1 MKRLLAAAA
10 AGALA
15 FGVEGAAW
23 AHHSVPEYFDV
34 SKTVTVE
41 GTIEEFKFENP
52 HSIMKLYVKG
62 GDGQLEEWKAEA
74 SLAAWLLRNGWK
86 PDMFKPGDKITITG
100 NPARDPTVKMVRL
113 YTVTLADGRKLNAN
127 NGLATY

>member
-1 MKRLLAAAA
+1 MNKIFV
-10 AGALA
+10 AGATCVLGLGA
-15 FGVEGAAW
+15 QGAAW

-34 SKTVTVE
+34 SKTVSVE

-62 GDGQLEEWKAEA
+62 DNGQLEEWKAEA

-100 NPARDPTVKMVRL
+100 NPARDPNVKMVRL
-113 YTVTLADGRKLNAN
+113 YTVTLSDGRKLNAN
-127 NGLATY
+127 NGQATY

>member
-1 MKRLLAAAA
+1 MNKLLITCA
-10 AGALA
+10 AGAL
-15 FGVEGAAW
+15 GLVVQGAAW

-34 SKTVTVE
+34 SKTVTVD

-52 HSIMKLYVKG
+52 HSIMKLYVMG
-62 GDGQLEEWKAEA
+62 ADGKLEEWKAEA

-86 PDMFKPGDKITITG
+86 PDMFKPGDKISITG
-100 NPARDPTVKMVRL
+100 NPARDPGVKMVRL

-127 NGLATY
+127 NGQATY